1 MVRILI
7 IDDDPLVGAT
17 LESGLENLGHDVRAA
32 GHGAEALSM
41 MALDL
46 PDIVVTDILMPVM
59 DGIEV
64 LREVRKRW
72 PALPVIVIS
81 GGGRIPGI
89 DLLAAATQLGATE
102 TFSKPLS
109 IKQLSQAIMR
119 ICAYDPPEPAPPP
132 D

>member
-1 MVRILI
+1 MVRVLI

-17 LESGLENLGHDVRAA
+17 LEAGLENLGHGVKIAS
-32 GHGAEALSM
+32 HGAEALSM

-81 GGGRIPGI
+81 GGGRIPGV
-89 DLLAAATQLGATE
+89 DLLVAATQLGATE

-109 IKQLSQAIMR
+109 IERLSREIMR
-119 ICAYDPPEPAPPP
+119 ICAYGPPEPKPPP
-132 D
+132 